1 MSPSHVAR
9 YEQIAGYL
17 RELIEDSSPGDRLP
31 SDAELCERFGVSRM
45 TARQAVQVVA
55 SDGLIERRRGAGT
68 FVRSKPVQR
77 DLGSPLS
84 FSEAMRA
91 RGMEPSS
98 ETLAWGP
105 VDPTDDERETLMLDE
120 GAGAYALERL
130 RLADATPMAIE
141 RAVMPED
148 LALSLEGDFESGS
161 LHQAFVRLGRIPERA
176 HAEVTA
182 NRATKRQRAL
192 LGLPSTGIVI
202 CERRTI
208 FDQNHEPL
216 ERTMTCYAPNRFSF
230 RAVLVRDKGA
240 YRDSTSK

>member
-1 MSPSHVAR
+1 MPSSQPPR
-9 YEQIAGYL
+9 YEQIAAYL
-17 RELIEDSSPGDRLP
+17 RGLIESSAPGDRLP

-45 TARQAVQVVA
+45 TARHAVQVVA

-68 FVRSKPVQR
+68 FVTSRPIER

-105 VDPTDDERETLMLDE
+105 VEPSDDERDALGLGPDD
-120 GAGAYALERL
+120 GAYVLERL
-130 RLADATPMAIE
+130 RLADGTPMAIE
-141 RAVMPED
+141 HAVMPER

-161 LHQAFVRLGRIPERA
+161 LHQAFQRIGRTPDRA

-182 NRATKRQRAL
+182 RRATKRQREL
-192 LGLPSTGIVI
+192 LGLPSSGIVI

-208 FDQNHEPL
+208 FDQHHDPL
-216 ERTMTCYAPNRFSF
+216 ERTVTCYSPGRFSF
-230 RAVLVRDKGA
+230 RAVLVREKSA
-240 YRDSTSK
+240 QSMQ

>member
-1 MSPSHVAR
+1 MPSSQPPR
-9 YEQIAGYL
+9 YEQIAAYL
-17 RELIEDSSPGDRLP
+17 RELIEGSVPGDRLP

-68 FVRSKPVQR
+68 FVRSKPVER

-91 RGMEPSS
+91 RGMESSS
-98 ETLAWGP
+98 ETLEWGP
-105 VDPTDDERETLMLDE
+105 VDPTDDEREALGLGPDE
-120 GAGAYALERL
+120 TAFVLERL

-141 RAVMPED
+141 RAVMPEE
-148 LALSLEGDFESGS
+148 LALSLEDDFESGS
-161 LHQAFVRLGRIPERA
+161 LHQAFQRIGRIPERA

-182 NRATKRQRAL
+182 HRATKRQREL
-192 LGLPSTGIVI
+192 LDLPSSGIVI

-208 FDQNHEPL
+208 FDQHHEPL
-216 ERTMTCYAPNRFSF
+216 ERTVTCYSPGRFSF
-230 RAVLVRDKGA
+230 RAVLVREKG
-240 YRDSTSK
+240 S